1 MPRHS
6 PDALKTLD
14 RSHRPC
20 SSDPILRRGERDEQD
35 GFILLSA
42 LNTGPRA
49 TGIGVLR
56 RRSVSSRALED
67 EN

>member
-1 MPRHS
+1 MFIKPL
-6 PDALKTLD
+6 PEGQ
-14 RSHRPC
+14 
-20 SSDPILRRGERDEQD
+20 GERDEQD